1 MKTNY
6 NQKIG
11 IESFA
16 KAKQVLNLSPQFV
29 SIAQANSRKL
39 TIFKLDTVSGGCP

>member
-11 IESFA
+11 VESFA
-16 KAKQVLNLSPQFV
+16 KATQVFNLSPQFV
-29 SIAQANSRKL
+29 FFAQANSRKL
-39 TIFKLDTVSGGCP
+39 TIFKLVTVSGGCP